1 MAIIQKQSMSA
12 QVIDHILGQIESGE
26 LKPGDKLLNER
37 DFAEQLGISRVPLR
51 EAMCALTALGILT
64 TRQGDG
70 TFVNHFN
77 EGMLGRILYIY
88 TILDEISSGDLMELR
103 VALEAGTAA
112 AAAERRTDED
122 LAAIQKEK
130 NRFIEK
136 YEEIK
141 AGGNDFKGLLEADH
155 SFHNTIGVA
164 AKNKLYREFLDA
176 VRIPF
181 SRIELSEDRETTLKN
196 FGRSLENHNR
206 IVDAIEKQE
215 KMKAYQAMEEHI
227 KEVSIQAA
235 KE

>member
-103 VALEAGTAA
+103 IALEAGTAA
-112 AAAERRTDED
+112 AAAARRTDED
-122 LAAIQKEK
+122 LELE
-130 NRFIEK
+130 F
-136 YEEIK
+136 
-141 AGGNDFKGLLEADH
+141 GSCLHLLNNVFMPGSLLGA
-155 SFHNTIGVA
+155 
-164 AKNKLYREFLDA
+164 YRHM
-176 VRIPF
+176 
-181 SRIELSEDRETTLKN
+181 T
-196 FGRSLENHNR
+196 
-206 IVDAIEKQE
+206 
-215 KMKAYQAMEEHI
+215 HI
-227 KEVSIQAA
+227 IS
-235 KE
+235 